1 MAASKD
7 PARLRGQA
15 DAGLVV
21 ALVLWMGG
29 LLPGAQPLAPGAE
42 RSPCRFPVEA
52 TRAGSAVPE
61 VVCGT
66 RAGVGPP
73 VRGAPRL
80 LFGMP
85 LDLNRAQAIALE
97 SLPGIGPRRAA
108 AIAGERCRRRFD
120 DLADLVRVTGI
131 GPVTVQRLQGW
142 AVARALPECPAASD
156 AGLAPAG
163 RGRGRSLDPREGG
176 G

>member
-7 PARLRGQA
+7 PACLRSQA

-21 ALVLWMGG
+21 AFVLWMAG

-42 RSPCRFPVEA
+42 RLPCLFPVQA
-52 TRAGSAVPE
+52 TSAGSAIPE
-61 VVCGT
+61 VICGL

-85 LDLNRAQAIALE
+85 LDLNRARSIALE

-108 AIAGERCRRRFD
+108 AIVGERCRRRFE
-120 DLADLVRVTGI
+120 DLADLVRVPGI
-131 GPVTVQRLQGW
+131 GPLTVQRLQGW
-142 AVARALPECPAASD
+142 AVARAQPDCPVS
-156 AGLAPAG
+156 
-163 RGRGRSLDPREGG
+163 SLDPRQGG